1 MPSSIVFSGVSY
13 AFDHSPA
20 PLLRDLDLTI
30 PATRVGVVGRN
41 GSGKST
47 LLRLLA
53 GDLQPTS
60 GTVTLP
66 GRTARLPQDLLQR
79 GENTVAQLLGV
90 DARLRALRAIEAG
103 SIAESDFEIVGNDWD
118 VEARSLAL
126 LAARVPSLR
135 GEDLLTR
142 RAETLSEGNSYWS
155 PWPDWNWTGHMSCF
169 SMSRRTIWT
178 PPPGQGCTTGSG
190 DGAAGWWWSAT
201 TSPCSA

>member
-118 VEARSLAL
+118 VEACL
-126 LAARVPSLR
+126 LYTSDAA
-135 GEDLLTR
+135 D
-142 RAETLSEGNSYWS
+142 
-155 PWPDWNWTGHMSCF
+155 D
-169 SMSRRTIWT
+169 
-178 PPPGQGCTTGSG
+178 
-190 DGAAGWWWSAT
+190 
-201 TSPCSA
+201 